1 MESICH
7 IATPLG
13 DFRALFSD
21 QGLAGLDFPG
31 QAHPAPPDLSAPSA
45 TELARWQQLTTQALL
60 ALTKGKV
67 PENLPPLDLSWGTEF
82 QQAVWRQLLAIP
94 LGSTRT
100 YGELA
105 EALGKPGGSR
115 AVGTAC
121 GANPIPV
128 IIPCHRVLAAHGKL
142 GGFSGGRQW
151 KLRLLQLE
159 GVLLA

>member
-13 DFRALFSD
+13 DFRALFSV

-31 QAHPAPPDLSAPSA
+31 QTHPAPPDLSAPSA
-45 TELARWQQLTTQALL
+45 SELARWQQLTTQALL
-60 ALTKGKV
+60 VLSNGKA

-82 QQAVWRQLLAIP
+82 QQAVWQQLLAIP

-115 AVGTAC
+115 AVGAAC

-128 IIPCHRVLAAHGKL
+128 IIPCHRVLAARGKL